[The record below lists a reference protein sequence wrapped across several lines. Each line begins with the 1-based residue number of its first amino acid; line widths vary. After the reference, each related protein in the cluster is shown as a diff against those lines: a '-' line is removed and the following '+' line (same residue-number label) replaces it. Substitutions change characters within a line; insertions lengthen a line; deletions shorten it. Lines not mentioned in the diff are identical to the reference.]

1 MEFLNDIINTI
12 SSILSSIFLPLIGVF
27 MFHDARRRKE
37 EATARKEEA
46 NARKVETDNITSYA
60 AEWKELYEKKEAK
73 VQEQDKKIDQLYAE
87 KNEDRL
93 RIRELMEKNTTLEL
107 ENQKLTVKRC
117 DVRGC
122 GKRQPPNDY

>member
-1 MEFLNDIINTI
+1 
-12 SSILSSIFLPLIGVF
+12 

-46 NARKVETDNITSYA
+46 IARKAETDNITSYA

-107 ENQKLTVKRC
+107 ENQKLIVKRC
-117 DVRGC
+117 DVREC

>member
-1 MEFLNDIINTI
+1 
-12 SSILSSIFLPLIGVF
+12 

-37 EATARKEEA
+37 EATAQKEEA
-46 NARKVETDNITSYA
+46 IARKAETDNITSYA
-60 AEWKELYEKKEAK
+60 AEWKEYEKKEAK

-107 ENQKLTVKRC
+107 ENQKLIVKRC

>member
-1 MEFLNDIINTI
+1 
-12 SSILSSIFLPLIGVF
+12 

-46 NARKVETDNITSYA
+46 IARKAETDNITSYA

-73 VQEQDKKIDQLYAE
+73 VQELDKKIDQLYAE

-93 RIRELMEKNTTLEL
+93 RIRELMEKNTTLEFK
-107 ENQKLTVKRC
+107 NQKQIIK
-117 DVRGC
+117 
-122 GKRQPPNDY
+122 K

>member
-1 MEFLNDIINTI
+1 MEFLNDIVNTI

-46 NARKVETDNITSYA
+46 IARKAETDNITSYA

-73 VQEQDKKIDQLYAE
+73 VQELDK
-87 KNEDRL
+87 R
-93 RIRELMEKNTTLEL
+93 
-107 ENQKLTVKRC
+107 
-117 DVRGC
+117 
-122 GKRQPPNDY
+122 

>member
-1 MEFLNDIINTI
+1 
-12 SSILSSIFLPLIGVF
+12 

-37 EATARKEEA
+37 EATAQKEEA
-46 NARKVETDNITSYA
+46 IARKAETDNITSYA

-107 ENQKLTVKRC
+107 ENQKLIIKRC